1 MSKKE
6 NALQAVPSS
15 RSLCMIY
22 KKVLPKFVKLLDQKM
37 LKGFYSYG
45 DKSFSRDP
53 KELMNEIQAE
63 IIDIAGWGMVLW
75 QRIEDLKK
83 KWRKK

>member
-1 MSKKE
+1 
-6 NALQAVPSS
+6 
-15 RSLCMIY
+15 MIY